1 MYNKLNSEMEVFMMK
16 KIIGFAL
23 LVCLVVPVHA
33 TYYEITSGHGTLGM
47 ENSDTLLMTG
57 GGLAIL
63 TMFDSSSATI
73 TGTSTLSQGFGG
85 IWEIDL
91 AGNSHLD
98 MGGGQVN
105 EIDIGSNATAS
116 LRGGLIES
124 IYSYQATTK
133 TEGDPP
139 QQVPNPHIT
148 LYYSGDIPT
157 VQEISSF
164 NYLVGNWGDGTGF
177 SIYLH
182 DTGYDAY
189 ANFDFILI
197 PEPATL
203 LLIGLGGFL
212 IRRKK

>member
-1 MYNKLNSEMEVFMMK
+1 MRKIALYIVF
-16 KIIGFAL
+16 
-23 LVCLVVPVHA
+23 VCLFVSSSLA
-33 TYYEITSGHGTLGM
+33 TYTYEIYTYSSNIVLDGNESVLVADEGGM
-47 ENSDTLLMTG
+47 
-57 GGLAIL
+57 
-63 TMFDSSSATI
+63 DSLNLDSQSSATI
-73 TGTSTLSQGFGG
+73 IGTSLLGDGTGG
-85 IWEIDL
+85 IWHISM
-91 AGNSHLD
+91 AANSSLDFQNGEVHLLSLHND
-98 MGGGQVN
+98 
-105 EIDIGSNATAS
+105 ATAT
-116 LRGGLIES
+116 LTGGLIES
-124 IYSYQATTK
+124 IYSYQNTTT

-139 QQVPNPHIT
+139 QEVPNPHIT
-148 LYYSGDIPT
+148 LYYSGDIPA
-157 VQEISSF
+157 VQEINSF